1 MNKSYNSLGLMS
13 GTSGDGI
20 DASVIETDGKTQYK
34 VLKNQFFE
42 YPFSITRQI
51 HKLKE
56 EITNPN
62 ELLKHSEDIE
72 LIAEQITCLLYT
84 SPSPRDRG

>member
-1 MNKSYNSLGLMS
+1 MNNFYYSLGLMS

-42 YPFSITRQI
+42 YPYSITRQF
-51 HKLKE
+51 HKFAYH
-56 EITNPN
+56 IQNTY
-62 ELLKHSEDIE
+62 S
-72 LIAEQITCLLYT
+72 
-84 SPSPRDRG
+84 